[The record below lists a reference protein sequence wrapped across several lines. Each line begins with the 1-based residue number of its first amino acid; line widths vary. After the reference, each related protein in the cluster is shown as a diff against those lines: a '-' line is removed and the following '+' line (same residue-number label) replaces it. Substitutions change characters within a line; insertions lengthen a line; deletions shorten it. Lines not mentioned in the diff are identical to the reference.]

1 MAAFGTAFFVKYFQN
16 FDQMKN
22 IFSVLCL
29 LFFALCSFAQGLVP
43 AKTPQEVGFS
53 SDRLKRLDDL
63 MQAFV
68 NDGIVPNIVTY
79 VARKGK
85 VVHHKA
91 FGYSNLENKTPLKKD
106 DIYRIASQSKAITT
120 VALMTLYEEGKF
132 LLEDPVSKY
141 IPAFKNPRVL
151 ENYDKNTLV
160 VKTRAAKREVNI
172 HDLLTHTAGIP
183 YEHPLEN
190 SPEFKVPYFNSVE
203 NDVLADVVN
212 KIAARPLLSD
222 PGEKFVYGLN
232 TDVVGRLIEVLSGM
246 PFDTFLKTR
255 VLGPIGMN
263 DTHFYLPEAKSG
275 RLVELYSK
283 TKVEE
288 KLTRHANDNYR
299 QYAIRGPK
307 TYFSG
312 GAGLLSTI
320 EDYAK
325 FCQMLLNGGSFNGK
339 RILGRKTVEFMGRNH
354 IGNQTVWDRNDKFGL
369 GLQVVTDAS
378 RYADQATPGSLTWGG
393 MYCSE
398 YTIDAKEDLIML
410 VFTNV
415 QPFAHYSD
423 VVRKFRIVTYQALR

>member
-1 MAAFGTAFFVKYFQN
+1 
-16 FDQMKN
+16 MKKIVLLL
-22 IFSVLCL
+22 IFHFP
-29 LFFALCSFAQGLVP
+29 LFIFNYLPAQSLVP
-43 AKTPQEVGFS
+43 AKTPEEVGFS
-53 SDRLKRLDDL
+53 SERLKKLDDL
-63 MQAFV
+63 MQGFV
-68 NDGIVPNIVTY
+68 NEGIVPNAVTY
-79 VARKGK
+79 VARRGK
-85 VVHHKA
+85 IVHFKA
-91 FGYSNLENKTPLKKD
+91 FGYSNLATKTPLKKD
-106 DIYRIASQSKAITT
+106 DIFRIASQSKAITT

-151 ENYDKNTLV
+151 ENYDKTTLMFT
-160 VKTRAAKREVNI
+160 TRAAKREITI

-190 SPEFKVPYFNSVE
+190 RPEFKVPYFNSIE

-222 PGEKFVYGLN
+222 PGEKYVYGLN
-232 TDVVGRLIEVLSGM
+232 TDVAGRLIEVLSGLPLDKFM
-246 PFDTFLKTR
+246 KQR
-255 VLGPIGMN
+255 VLDPIGMT
-263 DTHFYLPEAKSG
+263 DTRFYLPDAKSS

-283 TKVEE
+283 GKTDE
-288 KLTRHANDNYR
+288 KLTLHPNNNYS
-299 QYAIRGPK
+299 QYAISGAK

-325 FCQMLLNGGSFNGK
+325 FCQMLLNGGTFNNK
-339 RILGRKTVEFMGRNH
+339 RILGRKTVELMGRNH
-354 IGNQTVWDRNDKFGL
+354 IGELSVWDRNDKFGL
-369 GLQVVTDAS
+369 GLQVVTENS
-378 RYADQATPGSLTWGG
+378 HYADQATPGSLTWGG

-398 YTIDAKEDLIML
+398 YTIDPKEELIML

-423 VVRKFRIVTYQALR
+423 VVRKFRILTYQALN

>member
-1 MAAFGTAFFVKYFQN
+1 MRNVFFSFG
-16 FDQMKN
+16 
-22 IFSVLCL
+22 LL
-29 LFFALCSFAQGLVP
+29 LFAYFSFGQGLVP
-43 AKTPQEVGFS
+43 AKTPEEVGFS
-53 SDRLKRLDDL
+53 SERLKRLDDL
-63 MQAFV
+63 MQGFV

-151 ENYDKNTLV
+151 ENFDKNTLMFT
-160 VKTRAAKREVNI
+160 TRAAKREITI

-190 SPEFKVPYFNSVE
+190 RPEFKVPYFNSVE

-246 PFDTFLKTR
+246 SFDTFLQTR
-255 VLGPIGMN
+255 LLTPIGMI
-263 DTHFYLPEAKSG
+263 DTHFYLPETKNS

-283 TKVEE
+283 PKTDE
-288 KLTRHANDNYR
+288 KLSLNANKEYR
-299 QYAIRGPK
+299 QYAVSGAK
-307 TYFSG
+307 SYFSG

-339 RILGRKTVEFMGRNH
+339 RILGRKTVELMGRNH
-354 IGNQTVWDRNDKFGL
+354 IGDQTVWDRNDKFGL
-369 GLQVVTDAS
+369 GLQVVTEAS
-378 RYADQATPGSLTWGG
+378 RHADQASPGSLTWGG

-415 QPFAHYSD
+415 QPFTHYSD
-423 VVRKFRIVTYQALR
+423 VVRKFRIVTYQALQ